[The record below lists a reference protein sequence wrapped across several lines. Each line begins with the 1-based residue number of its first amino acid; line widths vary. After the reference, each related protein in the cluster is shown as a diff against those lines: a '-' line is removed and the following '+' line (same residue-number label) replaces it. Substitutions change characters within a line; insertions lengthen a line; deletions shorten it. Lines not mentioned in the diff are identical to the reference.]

1 MTGATGEVVR
11 DVQSHFTAHIFL
23 IPPTSAKISFPI
35 PEFRKKIPVLY
46 IPGLFS
52 SHLQNKGFKYHATK
66 TQKCMRIWEDVLN
79 TIGYFLTARKHA
91 LWWETYLD

>member
-35 PEFRKKIPVLY
+35 PEFRKKNPSLIHTRSF
-46 IPGLFS
+46 LFAS
-52 SHLQNKGFKYHATK
+52 AK
-66 TQKCMRIWEDVLN
+66 
-79 TIGYFLTARKHA
+79 
-91 LWWETYLD
+91 